1 MLNLLSRK
9 RTLKSADFFSG
20 LTDCHSHIL
29 PGVDDGIKS
38 EEEALKVLAE
48 YETMGVERVILTPH
62 IMELYSSNDARSLI
76 SRFDE
81 FKKVYF
87 GKIKL
92 SLGAEYMLDSGFE
105 EHLSSGKLLTLWDNY
120 LLVET
125 SYLQPP
131 TNMLETLCEIRS
143 KGYFV
148 VLAHPERYGYMQRDK
163 YGELKRDGVLF
174 QLNLLSLSG
183 YYGRQVRDTALYLLK
198 NDMYDLIGSDLHNL
212 RAFKEWMPAIKL
224 APKLMA
230 KLQRLKKVKINSI

>member
-38 EEEALKVLAE
+38 EDEALRVLAE
-48 YETMGVERVILTPH
+48 YEAMGVERVIFTPH
-62 IMELYSSNDARSLI
+62 IMELYPSNDAESLMT
-76 SRFDE
+76 RFNE
-81 FKKVYF
+81 FKKVYS

-131 TNMLETLCEIRS
+131 TNMMETLCEIRS
-143 KGYFV
+143 QGYFV
-148 VLAHPERYGYMQRDK
+148 VLAHPERYGYMQREK
-163 YGELKRDGVLF
+163 YKELKREGVLF

-183 YYGRQVRDTALYLLK
+183 YYGKQVRDNAFYLL
-198 NDMYDLIGSDLHNL
+198 NSDMYDFVGSDLHNL
-212 RAFKEWMPAIKL
+212 RAFKEWMPKIKL
-224 APKLMA
+224 NSKQLNI
-230 KLQRLKKVKINSI
+230 LQRIKQSEKI